1 MTTDSGESTPPSPD
15 QEANIQP
22 RPGDAPDGDA
32 SQSASPTSEW
42 VGFAMQFVND
52 SARTHS
58 LADAIASN
66 LTPEHV
72 AEIIAQKGREPEYA
86 DRQSE
91 REHDA
96 GKQTRLFAVLIVIVA
111 ILAVVAIIV
120 FLTIYQQA
128 GLLGYI
134 LSGIGGLIA
143 GAFGGYGYA
152 NRPR

>member
-1 MTTDSGESTPPSPD
+1 MHSM
-15 QEANIQP
+15 
-22 RPGDAPDGDA
+22 A
-32 SQSASPTSEW
+32 SFTHVRLSEE
-42 VGFAMQFVND
+42 QFSSV
-52 SARTHS
+52 
-58 LADAIASN
+58 IALQQQRLEN
-66 LTPEHV
+66 E
-72 AEIIAQKGREPEYA
+72 